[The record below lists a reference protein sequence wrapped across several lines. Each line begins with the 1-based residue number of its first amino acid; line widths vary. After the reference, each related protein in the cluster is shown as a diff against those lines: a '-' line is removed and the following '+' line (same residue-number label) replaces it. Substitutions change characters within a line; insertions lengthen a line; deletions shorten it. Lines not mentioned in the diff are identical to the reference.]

1 MVHDIDAITSRDK
14 FTKCARGMEGT
25 REWRTEKGMKIER
38 GESTYVEA
46 ETQWT
51 AID

>member
-1 MVHDIDAITSRDK
+1 MDIDAIASRDK
-14 FTKCARGMEGT
+14 STKCASGEGMTHG
-25 REWRTEKGMKIER
+25 GMKTER
-38 GESTYVEA
+38 GESTYMEA